1 MNLKREFLM
10 PVAVLFTICLV
21 ISAALA
27 LTNEVTAPIIL
38 AAEQAAADAARLEVL
53 PAAQG
58 FEALDTAGLPDGV
71 TEVYRAANGAGYVM
85 MLTASGYGGDIK
97 MICGIGMDGKITGI
111 RVLSHSETSGIG
123 DKVTRPEFAARFIGA
138 DATLSGV
145 EAITGA
151 SISSRAYIGA
161 MEGALAAYTI
171 MEGGN

>member
-38 AAEQAAADAARLEVL
+38 AAEQAAADAAKLKVL

-58 FEALDTAGLPDGV
+58 FEAVSTAGLPGDV
-71 TEVYRAANGAGYVM
+71 TEVYRAANGLGYVM
-85 MLTASGYGGDIK
+85 MLTAKGYGGDIK
-97 MICGIGMDGKITGI
+97 MICGIGADGKIAGI
-111 RVLSHSETSGIG
+111 QVLSHSETSGIG
-123 DKVTRPEFAARFIGA
+123 DKVTRPEFAAQFIGA
-138 DATLSGV
+138 DATLAGI

-151 SISSRAYIGA
+151 SVSSGAYIKA
-161 MEGALAAYTI
+161 MESALAAYTI
-171 MEGGN
+171 MEGGS